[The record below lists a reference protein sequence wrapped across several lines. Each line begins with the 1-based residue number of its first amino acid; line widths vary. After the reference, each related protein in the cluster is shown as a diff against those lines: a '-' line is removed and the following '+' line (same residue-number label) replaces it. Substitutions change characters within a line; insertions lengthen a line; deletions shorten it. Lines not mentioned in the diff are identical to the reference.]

1 MKEAT
6 GEANMTVITIVI
18 IALVLAI
25 GTPIVT
31 SVLSNSGRSAACTS
45 AGGVNQGSTCYKATS
60 CSTGNNGKTSCSGAT
75 YTCSQ
80 TNGQWSCR

>member
-31 SVLSNSGRSAACTS
+31 NMLRGSENKAKCSS
-45 AGGVNQGSTCYKATS
+45 AGGVWQSNTCYNASSCTTNQNGVTT
-60 CSTGNNGKTSCSGAT
+60 CSTTLDGWNN
-75 YTCSQ
+75 
-80 TNGQWSCR
+80 

>member
-31 SVLSNSGRSAACTS
+31 NVLNSTKNSTDCT
-45 AGGVNQGSTCYKATS
+45 AKGNVWYNGSCYAPNRCNTN
-60 CSTGNNGKTSCSGAT
+60 TAGKT
-75 YTCSQ
+75 TCS
-80 TNGQWSCR
+80 

>member
-31 SVLSNSGRSAACTS
+31 NVLNNSKKSSCCASN
-45 AGGVNQGSTCYKATS
+45 GGVWKGGKCTGADGTGTVSTDC
-60 CSTGNNGKTSCSGAT
+60 
-75 YTCSQ
+75 
-80 TNGQWSCR
+80 

>member
-31 SVLSNSGRSAACTS
+31 NLLNNTKESSDCSAKGNVWYGGHCFTPDRCTT
-45 AGGVNQGSTCYKATS
+45 AK
-60 CSTGNNGKTSCSGAT
+60 NGKM
-75 YTCSQ
+75 
-80 TNGQWSCR
+80 SCR

>member
-1 MKEAT
+1 VKEAT

-31 SVLSNSGRSAACTS
+31 NLLSNTGKGAACSS
-45 AGGVNQGSTCYKATS
+45 AGGYTWKGKCYASCTTNDKGTITS
-60 CSTGNNGKTSCSGAT
+60 CSSAMTCTKSNNEW
-75 YTCSQ
+75 TCK
-80 TNGQWSCR
+80 

>member
-31 SVLSNSGRSAACTS
+31 NILNGSSNKSKCSG
-45 AGGVNQGSTCYKATS
+45 AGGVWFNNNCYVASSCTS
-60 CSTGNNGKTSCSGAT
+60 NAKGITGCTSKL
-75 YTCSQ
+75 
-80 TNGQWSCR
+80 TNYDK

>member
-31 SVLSNSGRSAACTS
+31 NVLNGTKKSSCCAAN
-45 AGGVNQGSTCYKATS
+45 GGVWKNGSCKSADGTTTI
-60 CSTGNNGKTSCSGAT
+60 STNC
-75 YTCSQ
+75 
-80 TNGQWSCR
+80 